1 MGEVYRATDERL
13 ARDVAVKVLK
23 PSFTNDPDRLRR
35 FELEARAAAAL
46 SHPNIVAIYDIEM
59 QQDAPYIVSELLLG
73 ETLRQRLQQGP
84 LSLRQS
90 AEFGLQI
97 AEGLVAAHE
106 KHVVHRDLKPENLFI
121 TREGRIKIL
130 DFGIAKLTSL
140 EVPENSSL
148 ENMPTQTK
156 AGSIL
161 GTVCYMSPEQ
171 IRGKPVD
178 HRSDIFSLGA
188 ILYEM
193 VAGKRAFAG
202 ETEADTMMAV
212 LKEDPPEMMP
222 GRQGLPAAFQQITFH
237 CLEKDPEKRFQSVR
251 DLSFALS
258 TMSTTTTTQ
267 TVVPRS
273 PRLKIGKWLPWLAAG
288 FLLVGV
294 GLFLG
299 RRPKQIADPVVYRR
313 ITFQRGTIY
322 SARFSPDSHSILYGA
337 MWNGQPLELYTTVG
351 DSPLARPLG
360 FTSAHM
366 VALSASDELAL
377 VLNGEPNRRRF
388 DNGVLAR
395 APLAGGTPR
404 QILADVLYAD
414 WSPRGD
420 LAVVHRANGES
431 HLEYPIGKVLYAT
444 AGSISDIRFSPDG
457 KRIAFMDHP
466 ARWDDRGS
474 VCVSDLAG
482 NKTTL
487 AAGWQSEGGLDW
499 TPRGD
504 EIWFTAAETN
514 STARSLWAVDLLG
527 KKRKILA
534 VPSGITLQD
543 IAPDG
548 RVLVT
553 VDSERIVMEWTRK
566 DSKDV
571 RDLSWYDW
579 SIAKDISKDGQWILF
594 EESSEPAG
602 PDYATAIRKID
613 GSPPIRL
620 GDGSAGTLSPD
631 GQWAVSVYTGAP
643 QHISLFP
650 IGPGEARQIFLPELE
665 HIENG
670 EAHFLPDGK
679 RIIVRGNLPGR
690 PSRDFIV
697 DLSEPKPRTRPIPNA
712 EFVYCPSPDGK
723 YVVGTLGQSLALF
736 PVNGGSPV
744 PLDLPASDY
753 VLQWSSDNQALYLAQ
768 KNEIP
773 LKIYRVELASRKT
786 TFVREL
792 TPADRAG
799 VVAINPIVASSDA
812 SEFAYSYYQTLS
824 SLYVIRGLH

>member
-1 MGEVYRATDERL
+1 
-13 ARDVAVKVLK
+13 
-23 PSFTNDPDRLRR
+23 
-35 FELEARAAAAL
+35 
-46 SHPNIVAIYDIEM
+46 
-59 QQDAPYIVSELLLG
+59 
-73 ETLRQRLQQGP
+73 
-84 LSLRQS
+84 
-90 AEFGLQI
+90 
-97 AEGLVAAHE
+97 
-106 KHVVHRDLKPENLFI
+106 
-121 TREGRIKIL
+121 
-130 DFGIAKLTSL
+130 
-140 EVPENSSL
+140 
-148 ENMPTQTK
+148 
-156 AGSIL
+156 
-161 GTVCYMSPEQ
+161 
-171 IRGKPVD
+171 
-178 HRSDIFSLGA
+178 
-188 ILYEM
+188 
-193 VAGKRAFAG
+193 
-202 ETEADTMMAV
+202 
-212 LKEDPPEMMP
+212 
-222 GRQGLPAAFQQITFH
+222 
-237 CLEKDPEKRFQSVR
+237 
-251 DLSFALS
+251 
-258 TMSTTTTTQ
+258 
-267 TVVPRS
+267 
-273 PRLKIGKWLPWLAAG
+273 
-288 FLLVGV
+288 
-294 GLFLG
+294 
-299 RRPKQIADPVVYRR
+299 
-313 ITFQRGTIY
+313 
-322 SARFSPDSHSILYGA
+322 
-337 MWNGQPLELYTTVG
+337 
-351 DSPLARPLG
+351 
-360 FTSAHM
+360 
-366 VALSASDELAL
+366 
-377 VLNGEPNRRRF
+377 
-388 DNGVLAR
+388 
-395 APLAGGTPR
+395 
-404 QILADVLYAD
+404 
-414 WSPRGD
+414 
-420 LAVVHRANGES
+420 
-431 HLEYPIGKVLYAT
+431 
-444 AGSISDIRFSPDG
+444 
-457 KRIAFMDHP
+457 
-466 ARWDDRGS
+466 
-474 VCVSDLAG
+474 
-482 NKTTL
+482 
-487 AAGWQSEGGLDW
+487 
-499 TPRGD
+499 
-504 EIWFTAAETN
+504 
-514 STARSLWAVDLLG
+514 
-527 KKRKILA
+527 
-534 VPSGITLQD
+534 
-543 IAPDG
+543 
-548 RVLVT
+548 
-553 VDSERIVMEWTRK
+553 MEWTRK

-799 VVAINPIVASSDA
+799 VVAINPIIASSDA